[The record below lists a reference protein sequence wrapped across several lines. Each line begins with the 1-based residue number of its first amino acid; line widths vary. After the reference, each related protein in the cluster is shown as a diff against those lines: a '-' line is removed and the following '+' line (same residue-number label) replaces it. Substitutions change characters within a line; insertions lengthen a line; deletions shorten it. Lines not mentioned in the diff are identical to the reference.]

1 MLLYANHSLKKLN
14 KTINCDLSNLVQWP
28 RANKISLK
36 VNKTELII
44 FRSPKKQICKNMNF
58 QLSGQEIEPK
68 HHSLSMNIVMSFDE
82 YMNTLKQKL
91 NRGNGI
97 SAKLRHYVSAD
108 ILKTIYYALFDSYMR
123 YACQIWGQS
132 HSKTF
137 DMIQSTQNIAL
148 RNISFKQSMEPSEP
162 LNQNKKK

>member
-1 MLLYANHSLKKLN
+1 
-14 KTINCDLSNLVQWP
+14 
-28 RANKISLK
+28 
-36 VNKTELII
+36 
-44 FRSPKKQICKNMNF
+44 MNF

-97 SAKLRHYVSAD
+97 SANLRHYVSAD

-137 DMIQSTQNIAL
+137 DMIQSTQNKAL
-148 RNISFKQSMEPSEP
+148 RIINLIQSIEPSEP
-162 LNQNKKK
+162 LYQKLKINKLKNNIKLNNCFFVFDKLTINRPDIFD